1 MAPPGAGNNAV
12 KEWLYGRNAVYETM
26 RARRRQFLRLKIAHG
41 AEEKGHLSDIIHT
54 ASTLKVPIERVA
66 RGNLDAFGDGHQ
78 GVALEASEYPYSA
91 LVDVLALAARRGE
104 KPFVLILDVLQDPQ
118 NLGTLLRT
126 AEAVG
131 VHGVLL
137 PFRHAATVTPAVVNS
152 SSGATEHLLIVQVN
166 LAQAIQQLKEE
177 NVWVIGLDAS
187 PEAQP
192 LNKVNLDGALALVI
206 GGEGSGMRTL
216 VRKSCDGL
224 MRLPMRGKVESLNAA
239 VAGSVALYFAW
250 QQRGINPQPIDELAK
265 S

>member
-1 MAPPGAGNNAV
+1 M
-12 KEWLYGRNAVYETM
+12 KEWLYGRNAVYETL
-26 RARRRQFLRLKIAHG
+26 RARRRQFLRLRLAQG
-41 AEEKGHLSDIIHT
+41 VEEKSHLVDILRM
-54 ASTLKVPIERVA
+54 ASTLKLPIERVP
-66 RGNLDAFGDGHQ
+66 RGNLDTLGNGHQ
-78 GVALEASEYPYSA
+78 GVALEASGYPYSA

-104 KPFVLILDVLQDPQ
+104 VPFLLILDVLQDPQ

-131 VHGVLL
+131 IHGVLL
-137 PFRHAATVTPAVVNS
+137 PFRHTATVTPAVVNS

-177 NVWVIGLDAS
+177 NIWVIGLEAS

-192 LNKVNLDGALALVI
+192 LNNVRLDGPLALVI

-250 QQRGINPQPIDELAK
+250 QGRSINSKPM
-265 S
+265 STH